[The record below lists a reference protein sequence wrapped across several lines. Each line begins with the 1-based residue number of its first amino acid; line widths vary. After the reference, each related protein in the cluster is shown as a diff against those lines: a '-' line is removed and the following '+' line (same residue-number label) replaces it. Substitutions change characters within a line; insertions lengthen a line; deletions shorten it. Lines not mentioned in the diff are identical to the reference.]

1 MDNKEL
7 NNEEMVNEHK
17 EEVVEA
23 TNDLETEVSL
33 EEVAGEM
40 FTETKEDSKAM
51 KFLKKALAGLVDQII
66 GIAVALVL
74 LIVFDFIL
82 KLVGFYIA
90 EREPMFLIMY
100 VIFNIFYR
108 PICSLTKLK
117 DTIGTRT
124 IIK

>member
-7 NNEEMVNEHK
+7 KNEEAVNEIL
-17 EEVVEA
+17 EEVVGA
-23 TNDLETEVSL
+23 TNALEAEVSL

-40 FTETKEDSKAM
+40 FKETKEDGKAM
-51 KFLKKALAGLVDQII
+51 KFLKKALAGILDQVISI
-66 GIAVALVL
+66 SLALIL
-74 LIVFDFIL
+74 LIGFDLIL

-90 EREPMFLIMY
+90 DREPMFLIMY
-100 VIFNIFYR
+100 VLVNILYR

-117 DTIGTRT
+117 DTIGTKV